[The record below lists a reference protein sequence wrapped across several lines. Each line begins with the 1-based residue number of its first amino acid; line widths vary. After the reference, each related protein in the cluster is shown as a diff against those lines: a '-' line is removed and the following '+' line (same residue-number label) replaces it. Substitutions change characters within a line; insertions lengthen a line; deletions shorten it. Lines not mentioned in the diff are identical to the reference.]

1 MKRVSLFKYISSLWD
16 TGAISEVRKSIY
28 SRADAVMICFP
39 VNHDTES
46 ISEVLKEFVE
56 ESRNASKKIFLVGTK
71 TELRNETKDTIQFKH
86 GRELSKELG
95 VQGYFECSSK
105 KDDGSVSEVFR
116 KVAKVASE
124 EPVRRRD
131 LLGEIR

>member
-1 MKRVSLFKYISSLWD
+1 
-16 TGAISEVRKSIY
+16 
-28 SRADAVMICFP
+28 MICFP
-39 VNHDTES
+39 VNHDTESKS

-56 ESRNASKKIFLVGTK
+56 ESRNASKKIFLIGTK
-71 TELRNETKDTIQFKH
+71 TELRNETKDTIQFKR

-105 KDDGSVSEVFR
+105 EDDGSVSEVFR

>member
-1 MKRVSLFKYISSLWD
+1 MSLPFKYISSLWD
-16 TGAISEVRKSIY
+16 TGANSEVRKSIY

-39 VNHDTES
+39 VNHDTESKS

>member
-1 MKRVSLFKYISSLWD
+1 
-16 TGAISEVRKSIY
+16 
-28 SRADAVMICFP
+28 MICFP
-39 VNHDTES
+39 VNHDKES

-56 ESRNASKKIFLVGTK
+56 ESRKVGKKIFLVGTK
-71 TELRNETKDTIQFKH
+71 TELREETKDTIQFKG
-86 GRELSKELG
+86 GRELAKEHS

-124 EPVRRRD
+124 EPVRRKD